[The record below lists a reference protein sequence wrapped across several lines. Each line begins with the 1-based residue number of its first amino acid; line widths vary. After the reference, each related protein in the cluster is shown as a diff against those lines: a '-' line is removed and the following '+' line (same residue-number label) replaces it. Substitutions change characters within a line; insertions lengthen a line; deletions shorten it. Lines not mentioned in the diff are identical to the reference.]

1 MRSNT
6 FSAAVAF
13 AISAVS
19 FPTQSHETDAAKLGV
34 VTFPIACDA
43 KAQPAFNRGAAL
55 VYNYFWAPALKA
67 FEEVITHDPTCAM
80 ALWGAA
86 MVNMDNTLS
95 APPTPKQMTE
105 GTAAIEKAMAI
116 GGKTGR
122 ERDLIAAVAEFYQ
135 EHAQTPHR
143 TRLENYEKAMGRVHQ
158 RYPDDQEIAV
168 LYALALQATA
178 APTDQTFSKQLQSAK
193 ILEKVALAQ
202 PDHPGAQHF
211 LVHAYDYPPIA
222 HIGLASARR
231 YAKLAPDS
239 PHALHMPSHIFTRLG
254 LWEESIETNLRSAK
268 SCDTP
273 RCALHALD
281 YAAYAYLQLG
291 RDAEA
296 KGIIERVLALPGAE
310 PAFVAA
316 YAQAATPARYALE
329 RGNWADAAALG
340 YPARSETAWAKVPH
354 AESVLVFARGLGA
367 ARSGDTAKAKNEI
380 ARLAALRET
389 LTTMKEPYWAEQA
402 EIQSKI
408 VTGWTARAEGRND
421 EAVKLL
427 REAADREDATSKHI
441 VTPAP
446 IAPARELLAE
456 LLMDLKQP
464 KDALREFTKA
474 MEREPGRLRT
484 LYGAGLAAERS
495 GDKAGAKAHYKQLVL
510 MTQGAERSDILQSR
524 AFLARN

>member
-1 MRSNT
+1 MRTNML
-6 FSAAVAF
+6 SAAVAL
-13 AISAVS
+13 AIATLSFSA
-19 FPTQSHETDAAKLGV
+19 QAHETDPSKLGV
-34 VTFPIACDA
+34 VNFPTSCNP

-55 VYNYFWAPALKA
+55 IYNYFWAPALKA
-67 FEEVITHDPTCAM
+67 FEEVVTHDPACAM
-80 ALWGAA
+80 AFWGAA
-86 MVNMDNTLS
+86 VINMDNTLA

-105 GTAAIEKAMAI
+105 GTAAIEKATAL
-116 GGKTGR
+116 GGKTQR
-122 ERDLIAAVAEFYQ
+122 ERDLIAAVAEFYRD
-135 EHAQTPHR
+135 HAKVPHM
-143 TRLENYEKAMGRVHQ
+143 TRLENYEKAMGRAHQ
-158 RYPDDQEIAV
+158 RYPNDQEIAV

-178 APTDQTFSKQLQSAK
+178 SPADQTFSKQLQSAK

-222 HIGLASARR
+222 KQGLASARR

-254 LWEESIETNLRSAK
+254 LWEESIESNLRSAK

-296 KGIIERVLALPGAE
+296 KKVMDQILALAAAE
-310 PAFVAA
+310 PLFVAA
-316 YAQAATPARYALE
+316 YAQAAVPARYALE
-329 RGNWADAAALG
+329 RGNWAEAAAQST
-340 YPARSETAWAKVPH
+340 PPRAETAWAKLPQ

-367 ARSGDTAKAKNEI
+367 ARSGDTAKARQEI
-380 ARLAALRET
+380 ARLGVLRET
-389 LTTMKEPYWAEQA
+389 LTTMQQSYWAEQA

-408 VTGWTARAEGRND
+408 VAGWTARAEGRND

-427 REAADREDATSKHI
+427 REAADKEDATSKHI
-441 VTPAP
+441 VTPGP

-484 LYGAGLAAERS
+484 LHGAGLAAERS
-495 GDKAGAKAHYKQLVL
+495 GNEELAKTHYKQLVL
-510 MTQGAERSDILQSR
+510 MTQGTERPDIVKTKE
-524 AFLARN
+524 FLARN